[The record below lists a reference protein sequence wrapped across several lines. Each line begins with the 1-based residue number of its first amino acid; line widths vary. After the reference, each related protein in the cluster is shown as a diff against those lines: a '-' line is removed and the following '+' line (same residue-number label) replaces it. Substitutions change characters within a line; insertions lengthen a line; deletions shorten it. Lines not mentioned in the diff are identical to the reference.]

1 MENEENELVVQ
12 DEQNEELEQTNETEN
27 AGTQTAE
34 ENVEN
39 VEENSQ
45 TKEELKQFTQ
55 TELDKMFKE
64 RAERAE
70 KRAIE
75 RTRREYEEKY
85 SELDS
90 ILNIALKTN
99 STEEATK
106 KLKEFYKENGI
117 EIPEQTKYSK
127 RDLELLTKAEADS
140 IIESGYEEIVEEVDR
155 LANKGLDNM
164 NEREKLL
171 FRNLATER
179 KRQETIRDLESIGV
193 TKDKLEDSD
202 YKQFS
207 SKLNP
212 ELSEKEKYELY
223 LKLKPKKEPESIGSM
238 KSNTANKNEV
248 KDFYTFEEAS
258 KFTRKDFDKNP
269 KLFAAV
275 EKSMPLWSKK

>member
-1 MENEENELVVQ
+1 MENELIVQEENEV
-12 DEQNEELEQTNETEN
+12 LEQTNESEN
-27 AGTQTAE
+27 TDTQTVE
-34 ENVEN
+34 ENVEEIKEP
-39 VEENSQ
+39 VE
-45 TKEELKQFTQ
+45 TKEEVKQFTQ
-55 TELDKMFKE
+55 AELDKMFKE

-75 RTRREYEEKY
+75 RTKREYEEKY

-90 ILNIALKTN
+90 ILSSALKTN
-99 STEEATK
+99 STEESTK

-117 EIPEQTKYSK
+117 DIPEQTKYSQ
-127 RDLELLTKAEADS
+127 RDLELIAKAEAGT
-140 IIESGYEEIVEEVDR
+140 IIESGYEEIVDEVDR
-155 LANKGLDNM
+155 LASKGLDNM
-164 NEREKLL
+164 SEREKLL

-179 KRQETIRDLESIGV
+179 KRQETIKDLESIGI
-193 TKDKLEDSD
+193 TKDKLEDRE

-207 SKLNP
+207 KKLNP
-212 ELSEKEKYELY
+212 ELSEKEKYEMY
-223 LKLKPKKEPESIGSM
+223 LKLKLKKEVEPIGSM

-258 KFTRKDFDKNP
+258 KFTRKDFDRNP